1 MLRLES
7 GVLPPDFPIHSSIRM
22 QPPGLPSWIR
32 SLLSTTFSLLLKYS
46 VPTACAGFRT
56 TLLTMFFPRVSL
68 PALCAATILTLA
80 STSSADHAIH
90 RHHPRMLPK
99 ADTNLAVLERRA
111 AAGSVDIPAADF
123 SMLQSEFTAF
133 STWMNSWFSS
143 TESMQQLNQEVQNHN
158 GFVNAW
164 IESALSGSAAPALP
178 PTVPVSRRTDS
189 GSVEIPQA
197 QLNMLQ
203 SETTAFISWMAA
215 STTNTD
221 AVKSQIKIEFQAYQ
235 GWVTAWL
242 ATATPN
248 GASASAAP
256 SNPAPPAAS
265 VPSPSPSSPPVAPSV
280 TPSVASS
287 VASPIASSAPVVGS
301 SAASPAA
308 TPASAPASGG
318 SFNAKAKDNVAVY
331 YGQSPATSQVTLA
344 KLCSDDSVNII
355 ILAFLSEFFSAGGL
369 PTMDFGPA
377 CGGQSPQME
386 AKGATGMLECGQ
398 MATDIAT
405 CQSSGKKVLLSL
417 GGATAQTAFTGDVQA
432 TAFASTL
439 WSLFGAGTDLDAG
452 LRPFGNTTI
461 DGFDVGKLITESVLG
476 KVLFRLILNL
486 QTMRIKTKQAMSPL
500 SRPSVPYLPQI
511 SQNSTTSA
519 PRRSVP
525 FQMLQSRWVQCSL
538 WTSS

>member
-1 MLRLES
+1 
-7 GVLPPDFPIHSSIRM
+7 
-22 QPPGLPSWIR
+22 
-32 SLLSTTFSLLLKYS
+32 
-46 VPTACAGFRT
+46 
-56 TLLTMFFPRVSL
+56 MFFQHISL
-68 PALCAATILTLA
+68 SALCAATLVILP
-80 STSSADHAIH
+80 SISSAGHAVH
-90 RHHPRMLPK
+90 RHHPRMLLKP
-99 ADTNLAVLERRA
+99 DTDPAFLERRA

-123 SMLQSEFTAF
+123 SMLHSELTAF
-133 STWMNSWFSS
+133 STWMNSWFIS
-143 TESMQQLNQEVQNHN
+143 TESMQQLIQELQNHN

-164 IESALSGSAAPALP
+164 IQSAMSGSAAPAVP

-189 GSVEIPQA
+189 GSVEISQA
-197 QLNMLQ
+197 QLSMLQ
-203 SETTAFISWMAA
+203 SETTTFISWMGA
-215 STTNTD
+215 STNSSVANTD

-242 ATATPN
+242 AAATPN

-256 SNPAPPAAS
+256 SSPAPSASSTAPLVSPA
-265 VPSPSPSSPPVAPSV
+265 PSPASALSSSSSSTPAAPSV
-280 TPSVASS
+280 APSVASS
-287 VASPIASSAPVVGS
+287 APAVGS
-301 SAASPAA
+301 SAPAAPAA

-377 CGGQSPQME
+377 CGGQSPQMT

-417 GGATAQTAFTGDVQA
+417 GGATAQTAFTSDDQA
-432 TAFASTL
+432 TTFASTL
-439 WSLFGAGTDLDAG
+439 WNLFGAGTGLDAG
-452 LRPFGNTTI
+452 LRPFGKTLI
-461 DGFDVGKLITESVLG
+461 DGFDVGNVVTESIQDEVSIP
-476 KVLFRLILNL
+476 LILSL
-486 QTMRIKTKQAMSPL
+486 QTMRTKTKQAMSPL
-500 SRPSVPYLPQI
+500 SRLSAPYSLQTSP
-511 SQNSTTSA
+511 NSTTSVL
-519 PRRSVP
+519 PRSVP
-525 FQMLQSRWVQCSL
+525 FPMLRSPWELCSS